1 MKNNSI
7 KTSKFSFAVIKHRG
21 TQNDA
26 ETLDG
31 YKITRHERI
40 ILKSY
45 ISEFPNGILCA
56 SYDNHFIYLD
66 PMAYK
71 IRGRWS
77 TMCTCGSP
85 AVIVG
90 YDAYKNDASNQ
101 GTMLICLSHAQIGR
115 HGDGSQ

>member
-1 MKNNSI
+1 MKNNSVN
-7 KTSKFSFAVIKHRG
+7 TSKFSFSVIKHRG

-31 YKITRHERI
+31 YKVKRRERI

-45 ISEFPNGILCA
+45 AKEFPFGILCA

-71 IRGRWS
+71 IKGRWS
-77 TMCTCGSP
+77 TMCTCGAP

-90 YDAYKNDASNQ
+90 YDAYKSDASNQ
-101 GTMLICLSHAQIGR
+101 GVMLVCMIHAQTGR
-115 HGDGSQ
+115 HGEGSQ

>member
-1 MKNNSI
+1 MKNNST
-7 KTSKFSFAVIKHRG
+7 KTSRFSFAVIKHRG
-21 TQNDA
+21 TQNNA

-31 YKITRHERI
+31 HQVKREDRLLLRTYAN
-40 ILKSY
+40 
-45 ISEFPNGILCA
+45 EFPSGILCA
-56 SYDNHFIYLD
+56 PYDNHFIYLD

-71 IRGRWS
+71 IKGRWS

-90 YDAYKNDASNQ
+90 YDAYKSKASDQ
-101 GTMLICLSHAQIGR
+101 GTMLVCLIHTQTGR